1 MLCMSQEESHWER
14 SGSMGLNISQSSF
27 SNWASGGST
36 AFGLNFQSDYQA
48 NYQHGR
54 NMWQNRLELA
64 YGFNSEKG
72 DRSQKTQDKIYLS
85 TLYGYQVKK
94 YLYLGGS
101 FDFRTQFANGFNYD
115 SSPLEL
121 ISQFMSPGYLTV
133 GAGLI
138 WKPKPYFSLVF
149 NLISWRGT
157 FVLDDA
163 LSDAGAYGVDPGDKY
178 RTDFGANLKAD
189 FNYWLMKNV
198 NLYSRLELYS
208 NYLDKPLNVDVL
220 WDIQL
225 NLVVNEWISVKLNTS
240 LLYDDDVLI
249 KQDDGRM
256 VHKVQFK
263 EILGVGLQYTF

>member
-1 MLCMSQEESHWER
+1 MLGMSQEQSHWER
-14 SGSMGLNISQSSF
+14 SGSMGLNISQASF
-27 SNWASGGST
+27 SNWASGGTS

-64 YGFNSEKG
+64 YGFNNVKG
-72 DRSQKTQDKIYLS
+72 ERSRKTQDKIYLS
-85 TLYGYQVKK
+85 ALYGYQVKK
-94 YLYLGGS
+94 HLYLGGS
-101 FDFRTQFANGFNYD
+101 FDFRTQFANGFLDD
-115 SSPLEL
+115 STPLQL
-121 ISQFMSPGYLTV
+121 ISQFMAPGYMTI
-133 GAGLI
+133 GMGLI

-149 NLISWRGT
+149 NPVAWRGT
-157 FVLDDA
+157 FVINDI
-163 LSDAGAYGVDPGDKY
+163 LSDQGDFGVDPGKKY

-220 WDIQL
+220 WDVQL
-225 NLVVNEWISVKLNTS
+225 NLVVNEWISVNLTTG
-240 LLYDDDVLI
+240 LAYDDDVLI
-249 KQDDGRM
+249 EQEDGAR
-256 VHKVQFK
+256 VHKVQFR